1 MSSDSYLPMPAP
13 TVPKRP
19 LSSYKLISYDIYGT
33 LVDWETAIVKL
44 LQPLVA
50 RIPSSSPL
58 SQEYPDSTT
67 PGSEGRIRLAAKF
80 NDVEHELEAKNP
92 SQRYDELLEDI
103 YLRFAS
109 DFGVDIAD
117 STRQEAKKF
126 GESIG
131 TWPPFPD
138 TVDACQRLVRHGYKL
153 VPVSNV
159 DRASFSRTCA
169 GPLKGVDFF
178 RVYTAQDIGSY
189 KPDLRN
195 FEYLIQHAKE
205 DARVEKH
212 EILHVAQS
220 IFHDHVPAKTMGL
233 ASVWIN
239 RKGAGMG
246 GNEAIRGIHERGEV
260 GYGWRFGTLG
270 ELADEVEK
278 ERSEEGK

>member
-1 MSSDSYLPMPAP
+1 MASSYLPMPEP

-33 LVDWETAIVKL
+33 LIDWETAIVKL
-44 LQPLVA
+44 LQPLVS

-58 SQEYPDSTT
+58 SQEYHDSTS
-67 PGSEGRIRLAAKF
+67 PGTEGRIRLAAKY
-80 NDVEHELEAKNP
+80 NDIEHELEEKNP
-92 SQRYDELLEDI
+92 SQQYDELLHDI
-103 YLRFAS
+103 YLRIAA
-109 DFGVDIAD
+109 DFGLEVTE
-117 STRQEAKKF
+117 STEEEAKRF

-138 TVDACQRLVRHGYKL
+138 TVDACQRLVKHGFKL
-153 VPVSNV
+153 VPLSNV
-159 DRASFSRTCA
+159 DRASFARTCS
-169 GPLKGVDFF
+169 GPLRDVDFF

-195 FEYLIQHAKE
+195 FEYLIEHAKE
-205 DARVEKH
+205 DAGVEKH

-220 IFHDHVPAKTMGL
+220 IFHDHIPAKKMGL
-233 ASVWIN
+233 ASAWIN

-270 ELADEVEK
+270 ELADEVEREK
-278 ERSEEGK
+278 GQEEK

>member
-1 MSSDSYLPMPAP
+1 MPFPMPEP

-33 LVDWETAIVKL
+33 LVDWETAIVQQ

-58 SQEYPDSTT
+58 AHEYLDSTT
-67 PGSEGRIRLAAKF
+67 PNAGGRIKLAAKF
-80 NDVEHELEAKNP
+80 NDVEHALQSKNP
-92 SQRYDELLEDI
+92 SQQYDELLRDA
-103 YLRFAS
+103 YLRVAG
-109 DFGVDIAD
+109 DFGIDV
-117 STRQEAKKF
+117 SEEVKEEAEKF
-126 GESIG
+126 GQSIG
-131 TWPPFPD
+131 SWPAFPD
-138 TVDACQRLVRHGYKL
+138 TVDACQRLVKQGFKL
-153 VPVSNV
+153 VPLSNV

-169 GPLKGVDFF
+169 GPLKGADFF

-195 FEYLIQHAKE
+195 FEYLIKHAKE
-205 DARVEKH
+205 DAGVEKE

-220 IFHDHVPAKTMGL
+220 IFHDHIPAKKMGM

-260 GYGWRFGTLG
+260 GYGWRFETLG
-270 ELADEVEK
+270 QLADEVEREK
-278 ERSEEGK
+278 REQGK